1 MWSTRRNNYFKA
13 VTDVLLLFIIC
24 VLIHQRR
31 LLFWRKCALSD
42 KPVLRTLALCCRD
55 AVGSVCE
62 LGLIYQMTTNDNVA
76 LPEYVV
82 KQIIW
87 YCFRRTVYTR
97 PAFMLCVFGC
107 LSFFL
112 I

>member
-1 MWSTRRNNYFKA
+1 
-13 VTDVLLLFIIC
+13 
-24 VLIHQRR
+24 
-31 LLFWRKCALSD
+31 
-42 KPVLRTLALCCRD
+42 
-55 AVGSVCE
+55 
-62 LGLIYQMTTNDNVA
+62 MTTNDNVA